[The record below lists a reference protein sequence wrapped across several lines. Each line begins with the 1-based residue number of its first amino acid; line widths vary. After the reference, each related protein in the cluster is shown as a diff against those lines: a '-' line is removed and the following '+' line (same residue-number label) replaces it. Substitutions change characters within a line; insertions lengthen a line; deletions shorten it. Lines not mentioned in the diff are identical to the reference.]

1 MNGSITKILAIF
13 FLSSLSFLSFSSEQ
27 EVLDTIYK
35 WSALE
40 SDLDAQSELIR
51 DDRVMITSKR
61 WPNQKENLMIQKERR
76 AANLS
81 RDPDSTLISTISSP
95 VVRIYG
101 EVAIADFVRR
111 TDPKG
116 ADKLQKVEDEIKA
129 AIEAANKRAAKKL
142 RNKKKKK
149 DDPEK
154 KADGGRIGLKDGMD
168 RRSFLKIG

>member
-1 MNGSITKILAIF
+1 MNGSTTKMLAIF
-13 FLSSLSFLSFSSEQ
+13 FLTSLSFLSFSSEQ

-61 WPNQKENLMIQKERR
+61 WHNQKENLMIQKERR

-111 TDPKG
+111 TDFIPSMG
-116 ADKLQKVEDEIKA
+116 DMSPPTFTYITLVLVEENGEWGIA
-129 AIEAANKRAAKKL
+129 HTHNSS
-142 RNKKKKK
+142 
-149 DDPEK
+149 
-154 KADGGRIGLKDGMD
+154 M
-168 RRSFLKIG
+168 

>member
-1 MNGSITKILAIF
+1 MNGSITKMLAIF

-111 TDPKG
+111 TDFIP
-116 ADKLQKVEDEIKA
+116 
-129 AIEAANKRAAKKL
+129 
-142 RNKKKKK
+142 
-149 DDPEK
+149 
-154 KADGGRIGLKDGMD
+154 GMGD
-168 RRSFLKIG
+168 MSPPTFTYITLVLVKENGEWGIAHTHNSSM

>member
-1 MNGSITKILAIF
+1 MRCSITKMLAIF

-111 TDPKG
+111 TDFIPSMG
-116 ADKLQKVEDEIKA
+116 DMSPPTFTYVTLVLVEENGEWGIA
-129 AIEAANKRAAKKL
+129 HTHNSS
-142 RNKKKKK
+142 
-149 DDPEK
+149 
-154 KADGGRIGLKDGMD
+154 M
-168 RRSFLKIG
+168 

>member
-1 MNGSITKILAIF
+1 MNGSMTKMLAIF
-13 FLSSLSFLSFSSEQ
+13 FLTSLSFLSFSSEQ

-111 TDPKG
+111 TDFIPSMG
-116 ADKLQKVEDEIKA
+116 DMSPPTFTYITLVLVEENGEWGIA
-129 AIEAANKRAAKKL
+129 HTHNSS
-142 RNKKKKK
+142 
-149 DDPEK
+149 
-154 KADGGRIGLKDGMD
+154 M
-168 RRSFLKIG
+168 

>member
-1 MNGSITKILAIF
+1 MNGSTTKMLAIF

-111 TDPKG
+111 TDFIPSMG
-116 ADKLQKVEDEIKA
+116 DMSPPTFTYITLVLVEENGEWGIA
-129 AIEAANKRAAKKL
+129 HTHNSS
-142 RNKKKKK
+142 
-149 DDPEK
+149 
-154 KADGGRIGLKDGMD
+154 M
-168 RRSFLKIG
+168 

>member
-111 TDPKG
+111 TDFIPSTG
-116 ADKLQKVEDEIKA
+116 DMSPPTFTYITLVLVEENGEWGIA
-129 AIEAANKRAAKKL
+129 HTHNSS
-142 RNKKKKK
+142 
-149 DDPEK
+149 
-154 KADGGRIGLKDGMD
+154 M
-168 RRSFLKIG
+168 